1 MFRNQSIFA
10 TRTMNRT
17 TKSVRLLYDRLT
29 SFDLVKSGKFTLRSR
44 KQFSQVSHV
53 PFEGHGL
60 LFYHLFD
67 FGCFPEPN

>member
-1 MFRNQSIFA
+1 MKQGLRKYVEGMVFNIKNFP
-10 TRTMNRT
+10 
-17 TKSVRLLYDRLT
+17 
-29 SFDLVKSGKFTLRSR
+29 VKSGKFTLRSR

-67 FGCFPEPN
+67 TRYFPEPY